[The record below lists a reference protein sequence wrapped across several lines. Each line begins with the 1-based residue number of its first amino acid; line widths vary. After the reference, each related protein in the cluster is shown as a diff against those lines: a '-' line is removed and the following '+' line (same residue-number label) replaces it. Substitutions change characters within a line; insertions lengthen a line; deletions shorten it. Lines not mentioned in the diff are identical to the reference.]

1 MALLGKTLTVYV
13 AADTSKLRAGLNDA
27 DRSLSGFA
35 GKLGNMVGPA
45 LIGATA
51 AAGAFAVSLAVD
63 GVQAAVAEEAELTK
77 LSGTLNNLG
86 FGAASDQVNTFIDD
100 LQYTAAVSD
109 STLRPAFTRLLTST
123 NDVAEAQKLLQLA
136 LDVSAGTGKSL
147 EAVTNALG
155 KAYDGNLGALGKL
168 GAGIDSSTIKS
179 KDLQGAVSQLSTT
192 FAGQSTAAANTLQ
205 GQIKVLSISFDEL
218 KESFGKGF
226 LDGLSQSSGGIGNLA
241 KNMRDLQPELEAI
254 GKGFGDFTTK
264 LIESLGWIAKLDQGI
279 QRWGNEVTG
288 RIAVGLIQLGDLIGV
303 VSDAEAEKADRD
315 FEVYKSSLYAAEGT
329 NAQAAALANLASI
342 QAGMDRYVRGGY
354 GGIPASKMFTDIET
368 WRTKQLALIKPIET
382 TAKAT
387 GGMSKA
393 IKEMDPA
400 LRKQIDLV
408 KSLTSELSDAAKAV
422 ETARKEMY
430 NWQEQMANQITSGI
444 DLGAAF
450 GAQFDDEGKAT
461 GKSLIEGFN
470 KQIEQAGLFGGYLQ
484 TLNTQGGPELR
495 DAVAGLGPEIGNKLA
510 KQIIDEGLVKTF
522 QDKLVTVKSTARTA
536 AEAMTPEFLV
546 AGVQSAV
553 NFLIGTQNALGA
565 ATSQL
570 EEMGRAMG
578 KTIGDAAAEEI
589 RAALAAA
596 GVAMGAGNATLA
608 GTNGQGI
615 SNEAAARIAAGGG
628 SYASTMSSTSIMQ
641 AIQNAILQSDQRL
654 GRTGQVLNA

>member
-1 MALLGKTLTVYV
+1 MAIGGKTLTVYL
-13 AADTSKLRAGLNDA
+13 AADVSKLRSGLNSA
-27 DRSLSGFA
+27 DRSLSGF
-35 GKLGNMVGPA
+35 GSSLNNMVGPA

-63 GVQAAVAEEAELTK
+63 GVQAAIQEEAELAK
-77 LSGTLNNLG
+77 LSTTLNNLG
-86 FGAASDQVNTFIDD
+86 FGAQTEQVNAFIDE
-100 LQYTAAVSD
+100 LQFSAAVAD
-109 STLRPAFTRLLTST
+109 STLRPAFQRLLTST
-123 NDVAEAQKLLQLA
+123 NDVTQSQQLLQLA

-147 EAVTNALG
+147 ETVTNALG

-168 GAGIDSSTIKS
+168 GAGIDAQTIKS
-179 KDLQGAVSQLSTT
+179 KDLDGALSQLSTT
-192 FAGQSTAAANTLQ
+192 FAGQATTSANTLQ
-205 GQIKVLSISFDEL
+205 GELAKTSIAFDEL
-218 KESFGKGF
+218 KEAIGQGILEAFGSGAKGIS
-226 LDGLSQSSGGIGNLA
+226 GLSEGIRTFTPAAKEGAKAATVLGTAIVAGPLESMNYATKTGGIIWTFNKAIQFITGSTDDSTDAILA
-241 KNMRDLQPELEAI
+241 
-254 GKGFGDFTTK
+254 
-264 LIESLGWIAKLDQGI
+264 
-279 QRWGNEVTG
+279 
-288 RIAVGLIQLGDLIGV
+288 
-303 VSDAEAEKADRD
+303 
-315 FEVYKSSLYAAEGT
+315 
-329 NAQAAALANLASI
+329 NAQALSSWNNTAMV
-342 QAGMDRYVRGGY
+342 MDKYVRGGY
-354 GGIPASKMFTDIET
+354 TGIPSTTMFNSLDT
-368 WRTKQLALIKPIET
+368 WREKQLELLKPLEKT
-382 TAKAT
+382 TTSTGSMTKAV
-387 GGMSKA
+387 
-393 IKEMDPA
+393 KEMDPA

-408 KSLTSELSDAAKAV
+408 KSLTTQLGEASKAV

-430 NWQEQMANQITSGI
+430 DWQNQMADQITSGI

-450 GAQFDDEGKAT
+450 GAQFDAEGKST
-461 GKSLIEGFN
+461 GQSLIDGFN

-596 GVAMGAGNATLA
+596 GVAMSGGNATLA
-608 GTNGQGI
+608 GVNGPAM
-615 SNEAAARIAAGGG
+615 SAEAAARVAAGGG
-628 SYASTMSSTSIMQ
+628 SFASALSSTSIAQ
-641 AIQNAILQSDQRL
+641 AIERAIFDSNQRL
-654 GRTGQVLNA
+654 GRTGQAVLQ